1 MAVTATLQSDAVGAT
16 KLVVVMLFSQRILS
30 VAPIA
35 VREFLDQKHLM
46 QNTHNHKLK
55 W

>member
-16 KLVVVMLFSQRILS
+16 TGGGDVVFFSKNTS

-35 VREFLDQKHLM
+35 VREF
-46 QNTHNHKLK
+46 
-55 W
+55 

>member
-1 MAVTATLQSDAVGAT
+1 MLLVQQL
-16 KLVVVMLFSQRILS
+16 LVVVMLFFSKNTKL
-30 VAPIA
+30 PIA
-35 VREFLDQKHLM
+35 VREFLDPKHLM